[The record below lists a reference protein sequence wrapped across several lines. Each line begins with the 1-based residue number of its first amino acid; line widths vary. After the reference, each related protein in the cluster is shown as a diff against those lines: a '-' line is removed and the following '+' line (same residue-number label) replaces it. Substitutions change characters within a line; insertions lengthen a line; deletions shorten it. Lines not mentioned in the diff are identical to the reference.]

1 MNALVES
8 IQRVASQFDVQ
19 TTDNQHLSLQLAET
33 LGWNKSEPTDYQ
45 ARDENNPSPIGMTR
59 TFIGPQPATLFA
71 ASTDSF
77 SQKLLNST
85 AFYAYHASISWGL
98 IATKEGIMI
107 FNSHWLKNNEWFHL
121 PVIEWADVD
130 RNISVFE
137 AITPEGVRKNSIAR
151 LATAVTEPD
160 KILRTVDDAL
170 VDRLNNWREETL
182 KYSEFIENV
191 DETLQTLFAQLFVLR
206 VTEDRYLA
214 PDIPSLRTI
223 YNSYKKV
230 DLPGLY
236 SVLEQAR
243 DVIGSDLF
251 EEDALRCIPENV
263 LGGIIHD
270 LYTPYNLPTQNL
282 RYNFSWIDAD
292 VLGLAYEK
300 YLSTVLAPL
309 PRPAQTQLNFFE
321 QSPVREIQPI
331 TVRKSTG
338 VYYTPDYVVQY
349 LTESCLS
356 ELDIRPNNI
365 PRIGD
370 FACGSGSFLVASINS
385 LILRLRQY
393 DPDKNWARELVDG
406 RYVIGIDIDRRAVT
420 MTRLSLWLRFTE
432 EPHPLPLPRL
442 EEIVVCGDS
451 LSDSSWES
459 IPKNYDVIL
468 GNPPFLA
475 TKWAPNKDELAAK
488 FRAAQGR
495 YDYSYLF
502 LELALRHLSQKGLIG
517 MVIPNRLFTNRDA
530 DIIRELLTTETN
542 IISVAD
548 FGTNEVFEGT
558 SAYVCA
564 IVAHKSDTYSD
575 SVRVI
580 NVKNLSPPFMTALLL
595 SASDVEEEEIEN
607 ESLVAY
613 NSDPHPRGQSPWLLV
628 APKDKRLRTYLEDE
642 SELLGSIAGIYQGI
656 RTGANDIF
664 VVNLLSGYE
673 GELVQVI
680 NRFGEQGI
688 VEKALLHPVAF
699 GSDIKKNELVTAV
712 NYLIY
717 PYRNNAV
724 IQEAELKEKYTHT
737 YKYLLRYKNA
747 LVGRASIKSSSL
759 KWYELVRKRDSDWL
773 SQPKLL
779 IRDLAL
785 ETSFSLDQWG
795 SNYLVGGTAVVP
807 FDSDIMLPLLSYLN
821 SQLVNQYIKQV
832 TPSFRGGFQKFEP
845 QHLQRIPVLKRVL
858 DHDDELSSLLGYEAL
873 TMLEA
878 RNEGDEQ
885 KYINA
890 VTAVEDGLAQSI
902 DLDELMS

>member
-8 IQRVASQFDVQ
+8 IQGVASQFDVQ
-19 TTDNQHLSLQLAET
+19 AADNQLLSLQLAET
-33 LGWNKSEPTDYQ
+33 LGWNESEPTYYQ
-45 ARDENNPSPIGMTR
+45 TGDIGITR
-59 TFIGPQPATLFA
+59 TFVGPQPATIFA
-71 ASTDSF
+71 ASTGKF
-77 SQKLLNST
+77 SQKLLSNT

-98 IATKEGIMI
+98 IATREGLMV

-121 PVIEWADVD
+121 PVIEWAEVD

-137 AITPEGVRKNSIAR
+137 AITPEGIKRNLIAK
-151 LATAVTEPD
+151 LATSVTEPD

-170 VDRLNNWREETL
+170 VDRLNNWREKTL
-182 KYSEFIENV
+182 QYSEFIENV

-206 VTEDRYLA
+206 VTEDRNLA
-214 PDIPSLRTI
+214 PGIPSLRTI
-223 YNSYKKV
+223 YNSYKEV

-236 SVLEQAR
+236 RVLAQAK

-251 EEDALRCIPENV
+251 EEEALRCIPENV

-309 PRPAQTQLNFFE
+309 PSPAQTQLSFFE

-331 TVRKSTG
+331 SVRKSTG
-338 VYYTPDYVVQY
+338 VYYTPDYIVQY

-356 ELDIRPNNI
+356 KLNIRPNNI

-370 FACGSGSFLVASINS
+370 FACGSGSFLVASISS

-393 DPDKNWARELVDG
+393 DSDKNWARELVDG
-406 RYVIGIDIDRRAVT
+406 RYVIGIDIDKRAVT

-432 EPHPLPLPRL
+432 EPYPLPLPRL
-442 EEIVVCGDS
+442 EEIVICGDS
-451 LSDSSWES
+451 LSDSPWKS
-459 IPKNYDVIL
+459 IPNEYDVIL

-475 TKWAPNKDELAAK
+475 TKRTPNREELAAK

-502 LELALRHLSQKGLIG
+502 LELALNHLRANGLIG

-530 DIIRELLTTETN
+530 NIIRDLLTAETN
-542 IISVAD
+542 IVSIAD

-564 IVAHKSDTYSD
+564 IVSQKTDNHSDL
-575 SVRVI
+575 VRVI
-580 NVKNLSPPFMTALLL
+580 NVKNLSTPFMTELLL
-595 SASDVEEEEIEN
+595 SASDIDEEEIEDQ
-607 ESLVAY
+607 SLVAY
-613 NSDPHPRGQSPWLLV
+613 NSEPHPRGQNPWLLV
-628 APKDKRLRTYLEDE
+628 APKDKKLRTYLEDE
-642 SELLGSIAGIYQGI
+642 SYLLGSIAGIYQGI

-664 VVNLLSGYE
+664 IVNLLSGYE
-673 GELVQVI
+673 SDLVQVI
-680 NRFGEQGI
+680 NQFGEQGI

-699 GSDIKKNELVTAV
+699 GSDIRKNEPVRAA

-717 PYRNNAV
+717 PYRNNSV
-724 IQEAELKEKYTHT
+724 ITEVELKENYRNT
-737 YKYLLRYKNA
+737 YRYLLRYKNA
-747 LVGRASIKSSSL
+747 LVGRASIKAGNL
-759 KWYELVRKRDSDWL
+759 KWYELVRKRDSEWL

-785 ETSFSLDQWG
+785 ETSFSIDQSG
-795 SNYLVGGTAVVP
+795 NNYLVGGTAVVP
-807 FDSDIMLPLLSYLN
+807 IESDIMLPLLSYLN
-821 SQLVNQYIKQV
+821 SQLVNQYIRQV

-845 QHLQRIPVLKRVL
+845 QHLQKIPVLKRVL
-858 DHDDELSSLLGYEAL
+858 DLDDTLSLLLGSEAL

-878 RNEGDEQ
+878 KNEGDEQ
-885 KYINA
+885 KYIGA
-890 VTAVEDGLAQSI
+890 METIEEALSRSI
-902 DLDELMS
+902 ELDNFIS